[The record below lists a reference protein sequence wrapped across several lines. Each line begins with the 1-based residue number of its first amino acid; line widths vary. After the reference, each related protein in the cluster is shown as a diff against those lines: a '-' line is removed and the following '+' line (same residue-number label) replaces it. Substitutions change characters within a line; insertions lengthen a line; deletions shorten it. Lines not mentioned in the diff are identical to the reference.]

1 MIPDACSRIIKHTL
15 PIETAKRD
23 GDEENASKGRLE
35 VMKTIPCSFS
45 FSLSSLSFVASLL
58 WSPPPPFPSCVS
70 FPSFPSS
77 PSSLSLETP
86 TMSAN
91 TLG

>member
-1 MIPDACSRIIKHTL
+1 MIMIPDACSRIIKQTL

-45 FSLSSLSFVASLL
+45 FSLSSLSSLSFAASLL
-58 WSPPPPFPSCVS
+58 
-70 FPSFPSS
+70 
-77 PSSLSLETP
+77 
-86 TMSAN
+86 
-91 TLG
+91 

>member
-1 MIPDACSRIIKHTL
+1 MIMIPDACSRIIKHTL

-45 FSLSSLSFVASLL
+45 FSLSSLSFVHLQSLL
-58 WSPPPPFPSCVS
+58 WFLSFCFCTLFIVS
-70 FPSFPSS
+70 KASMG
-77 PSSLSLETP
+77 LTLEK
-86 TMSAN
+86 
-91 TLG
+91 